1 MILVVNIINTF
12 SFFLTWFILFY
23 ITGKDYNYDI
33 INDYILGI
41 YNIIF
46 FIGYF
51 IVIFNYYFPII
62 LFPFFISLIF
72 IIISMI
78 PYTDY
83 DRKIFLNFKLIRF
96 IRKIFSK
103 QKKLGK
109 VEIKE
114 MKQESHS

>member
-1 MILVVNIINTF
+1 MILASSIINAF

-41 YNIIF
+41 YNVVF
-46 FIGYF
+46 FISYF
-51 IVIFNYYFPII
+51 IVLFNPYSLIFLLPSFV
-62 LFPFFISLIF
+62 SLIF

-96 IRKIFSK
+96 IRKIFAR

-114 MKQESHS
+114 MK